1 MAATLRHAQGTA
13 NSVKVPQLAWYEDN
27 ELKLDFPASWE
38 VVICNMQGYQRRPL
52 GQRQIASALSKPIG
66 TDPLKALA
74 RGKKQVAIIFDD
86 LSRPTQAAPIMPH
99 ILSQLEAAGVPAEG
113 IRFICALGA
122 HRALSLIEFK
132 KKLGEAVLDRFP
144 IYNHNPYENCTF
156 VGKTSRGTPVSVSSE
171 VMACDLKI
179 GVGLIV
185 PHPMSGFGGG
195 GKIILPG
202 VASIETIVANHRA
215 VHEAAEKA
223 GEGDEIALGK
233 FDKNPLRLDIAEAAK
248 MAGLDFKVDVLVNT
262 RKQTVALFAG
272 EPLAVHDEGVK
283 LAKEFYATE
292 RPKEIDIVV
301 ANTYSK
307 SNESNLAVPV
317 GAGLLPRSGGDLV
330 VLAITPEGQ
339 ITHYLLGTF
348 GTTIAGQLWERP
360 RLSRRVKRLIVY
372 APYLDLAG
380 GKWIAPPEAI
390 VWART
395 WAQVIAELKKD
406 YPGAARVAV
415 IPDATIQYFPK

>member
-1 MAATLRHAQGTA
+1 MAAA
-13 NSVKVPQLAWYEDN
+13 NTVTIPQFAWYDDN
-27 ELKLDFPASWE
+27 ELKLDFPPSWE
-38 VVICNMQGYQRRPL
+38 IVTCYMQGYQRPPL
-52 GQRQIASALSKPIG
+52 SEGQIASAISKPIG
-66 TDPLKALA
+66 ADPLRALA
-74 RGKKQVAIIFDD
+74 RGKKQVVIIFDD

-99 ILSQLEAAGVPAEG
+99 ILSQLEAAGVPAAG

-144 IYNHNPYENCTF
+144 VYNHNPYENCTF
-156 VGKTSRGTPVSVSSE
+156 LGKTSRGTPVSVNSE

-185 PHPMSGFGGG
+185 PHAFAGFGGG

-202 VASIETIVANHRA
+202 VTSIETIVANHRA
-215 VHEAAEKA
+215 LWDAARKS
-223 GEGDEIALGK
+223 GEDAEIALGK
-233 FDKNPLRLDIAEAAK
+233 FDKNPLRLDMTEAAK
-248 MAGLDFKVDVLVNT
+248 MAGLDFKVDALVNT

-272 EPLAVHDEGVK
+272 EPEAAHAEGVR

-292 RPKEIDIVV
+292 RPKEVDIVV

-317 GAGLLPRSGGDLV
+317 GAGLLPRNGGDLV
-330 VLAITPEGQ
+330 IMANTPEGQ

-360 RLSRRVKRLIVY
+360 HLPRRVKRLIVY

-395 WAQVIAELKKD
+395 WPQVIEELRKD
-406 YPGAARVAV
+406 YPGPARLAV
-415 IPDATIQYFPK
+415 IPDATIQYFPR